1 MKTKDFRANVKAVG
15 GEQGNELAVGQ
26 FEAIVSVFGN
36 VDTYGDMV
44 VPGAFKADLDA
55 RAESGAVLP
64 VVWSHKWD
72 DPFAHIGWVVK
83 AEERP
88 EGLWVQA
95 ELDMDNPTAQQV
107 HKLLKSRRVSQF
119 SFAYDVQDHALATAE
134 DGTEYLEL
142 RKLKLHEVGPCL
154 VGVNQ
159 ETELLAA
166 KGFELAAKAG
176 RVLSQK
182 NLDTITAARDAL
194 QAVLDAANTETTD
207 EAKAAGPGAMV
218 DPEGDHSPGTENS
231 QPMVDDEPTD
241 EPTDDRESDKD
252 PAKDPAKSAHGPAM
266 TRWELEVL
274 LLED

>member
-1 MKTKDFRANVKAVG
+1 MKTKDFRCHVKAVG
-15 GEQGNELAVGQ
+15 GEKDTDLAPFQ

-55 RAESGAVLP
+55 RAESGSVLP

-72 DPFAHIGWVVK
+72 DPFAHIGYVLK

-88 EGLWVQA
+88 EGLWVRAQ
-95 ELDMDNPTAQQV
+95 LDEDNPTAVQV

-119 SFAYDVQDHALATAE
+119 SFAYDVEEWGTAKSDE
-134 DGTEYLEL
+134 HGEYLEL
-142 RKLKLHEVGPCL
+142 RQLKLHEVGPCL

-166 KGFELAAKAG
+166 KAAELGAKAG

-194 QAVLDAANTETTD
+194 QAVLDAANADDTEKGAADGTVGAKGSENPDTEHSQPTAVD
-207 EAKAAGPGAMV
+207 EAEAAEATEDEAPKGESEGKAASKSTEGSAMARC
-218 DPEGDHSPGTENS
+218 D
-231 QPMVDDEPTD
+231 
-241 EPTDDRESDKD
+241 
-252 PAKDPAKSAHGPAM
+252 A
-266 TRWELEVL
+266 ELF
-274 LLED
+274 LLEL